1 MPVSISN
8 WFITACENNEVLM
21 VLREMLYA
29 YWRDYDC
36 VLDYYIFHLFF
47 AMISKEYPELMQQ
60 CRMGRAR
67 SLVLLHHWGEKFD
80 QRKWD
85 RLTSEVCF
93 HKLAFRVSQNVKG
106 DKSNFY
112 NHFCHSLE
120 IRVYSLETVEK
131 VNSLVG

>member
-8 WFITACENNEVLM
+8 WFITACRNNEVLM

-47 AMISKEYPELMQQ
+47 AMISKEYPEQMAAMPYAQSQ
-60 CRMGRAR
+60 R

-93 HKLAFRVSQNVKG
+93 HKLAFRVSDSVKN
-106 DKSNFY
+106 DKDNYY
-112 NHFCHSLE
+112 NHILRIYE
-120 IRVYSLETVEK
+120 
-131 VNSLVG
+131 